1 MQEKEPLLMGQ
12 FAVGGATLHIP
23 DRDDMQTAHDDTLQ
37 AMDMRLQQHS
47 TFCTIEQCGDNDKTE
62 NGKLC
67 LDQRIRLRLP
77 KNLETLQILEL
88 TSRSE
93 PQSFWMTLPRYW
105 KLETGSTGDGWG
117 KGGWERVVHKDWL
130 GELPWSWSLNS

>member
-1 MQEKEPLLMGQ
+1 
-12 FAVGGATLHIP
+12 
-23 DRDDMQTAHDDTLQ
+23 MQTAHDDALQ
-37 AMDMRLQQHS
+37 VMDMRLQQHS
-47 TFCTIEQCGDNDKTE
+47 TFCTIEQCGDNVKTE

-77 KNLETLQILEL
+77 NNLQTLQILEL
-88 TSRSE
+88 PSRSE
-93 PQSFWMTLPRYW
+93 PQSFWVTLPRYW

-130 GELPWSWSLNS
+130 GELSWSWSLNS

>member
-1 MQEKEPLLMGQ
+1 MGQ
-12 FAVGGATLHIP
+12 FAVGGVALHNP
-23 DRDDMQTAHDDTLQ
+23 DRDTQDDMQTAHDKALQ
-37 AMDMRLQQHS
+37 AMDMQLQQHS
-47 TFCTIEQCGDNDKTE
+47 TFCTIEQCVDNDKTE

-105 KLETGSTGDGWG
+105 KLETGSTGDCWG
-117 KGGWERVVHKDWL
+117 KVDGNGLCTKTGWENCHGL
-130 GELPWSWSLNS
+130 GL